1 MVFTVTWAAMAPRQG
16 TKETRMCAALRNHCW
31 MHHSGLTQVADTLF
45 HFSTGAPLVSRIH
58 SSFQICSAPIQ
69 IASILNCTTLIV
81 LIIIHMCWVHLRH
94 CRLHFTLHMHDLGLV
109 LPTTLQTDT
118 FFHQG
123 NWSSGT
129 LTRLA
134 RYTEFILSRELG
146 FGPGHS
152 SSAQIPKLHTHF
164 LLSQFILILKG

>member
-1 MVFTVTWAAMAPRQG
+1 MFTVTSATRALRQG
-16 TKETRMCAALRNHCW
+16 TKETRMCAALKNHCW
-31 MHHSGLTQVADTLF
+31 MHHSGLTQAADTLF

-58 SSFQICSAPIQ
+58 SSFQTSCAPIQ
-69 IASILNCTTLIV
+69 IASILNCTTLII
-81 LIIIHMCWVHLRH
+81 LTIIHMYWVHLRH
-94 CRLHFTLHMHDLGLV
+94 CGLHFTLHMHDLDLV

-118 FFHQG
+118 FLHQG

-129 LTRLA
+129 LTSLA
-134 RYTEFILSRELG
+134 QYTEFILSRELG

-152 SSAQIPKLHTHF
+152 SRAQTPKLHTHF